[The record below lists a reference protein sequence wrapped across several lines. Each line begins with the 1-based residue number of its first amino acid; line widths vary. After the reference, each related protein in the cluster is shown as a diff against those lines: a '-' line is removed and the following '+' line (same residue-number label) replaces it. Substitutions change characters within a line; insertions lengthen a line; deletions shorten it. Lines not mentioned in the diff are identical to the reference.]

1 MKSARITR
9 PICKVYLKVKFLICL
24 TDRNILFSLALAH
37 PTIARLKEEDGLRQ
51 NPDHVDDWCRLSAR
65 MAEKTSEHFYRTDGF
80 HVAFDSALA
89 ATQLD
94 HRDASASVYKFL
106 LQVCCS
112 VFYKIMFKYDV
123 QSEFQK

>member
-1 MKSARITR
+1 MKSAKITR
-9 PICKVYLKVKFLICL
+9 PICKVYLKVIFFCL
-24 TDRNILFSLALAH
+24 AHRHIFIFFLALAH

-65 MAEKTSEHFYRTDGF
+65 MAEKTSEHFYRTNGF

-106 LQVCCS
+106 LQVCYS
-112 VFYKIMFKYDV
+112 VLYKLMYKNGV
-123 QSEFQK
+123 QSEFQR

>member
-1 MKSARITR
+1 MKLAKTTR
-9 PICKVYLKVKFLICL
+9 RICKVYLKVKFFLPDWLKYIY
-24 TDRNILFSLALAH
+24 FFLALAH

-65 MAEKTSEHFYRTDGF
+65 MAEKTSEHFYRTSGF

>member
-1 MKSARITR
+1 M
-9 PICKVYLKVKFLICL
+9 
-24 TDRNILFSLALAH
+24 AH

-65 MAEKTSEHFYRTDGF
+65 MAEKTSEHFYRTNGF

-106 LQVCCS
+106 LQVCFS
-112 VFYKIMFKYDV
+112 VLYKIMSKYGV
-123 QSEFQK
+123 QSEFQRSAYFSCIIDNRNY